1 MSESEVAHKH
11 EPETVATNDN
21 KPAVDNAPQCETVET
36 HDSEPVPTDVSHTE
50 SAVTGHE
57 KPACKNGSPTKTAV
71 TTVDKSAHKDK
82 LETDTAAANYS
93 KVKSLPTADLTETVA
108 KHYNQLQESGLE
120 ERTKSRIFYMRNFN
134 NWIKSMAINDILT
147 RIGQK
152 KSHGAEVSVLDLCSG
167 KGGDLLKWRKGQ
179 VDRVVCT
186 DIAGTSVEQSEGR
199 YKEMLDRAS
208 HERRPQ
214 KIFKADFITADCT
227 KQRLRDLYKDPELKF
242 DLVSCQFSFHYGFES
257 HQQAKQMIQNACEC
271 LRPGGYFLGTTPDSN
286 ELVKRL
292 RASEDMSFGNEVYRV
307 EFETPDKTQ
316 LPLFG
321 AKYNFHLEGV
331 VDCPEFL
338 VHFPLVE
345 KMAAEYGM
353 KLVYRKPFADFFA
366 EHIRKGD
373 GRGLI
378 GRMQALEPYPPA
390 EEVDLLAKTSDAYT
404 HARSYLDAHQA
415 DKQDGRPFANTKV
428 GTLSK
433 DEWEA
438 VSLYL
443 VFAFQKVEETARV
456 PTSLDQAPARKRPV
470 TDPEDNLE
478 PSSKQT
484 RTLS

>member
-1 MSESEVAHKH
+1 MADSEAASKH
-11 EPETVATNDN
+11 EPTTDTALTND
-21 KPAVDNAPQCETVET
+21 
-36 HDSEPVPTDVSHTE
+36 SE
-50 SAVTGHE
+50 SAGKDGSRTDIAVTDDSKSVSKDE
-57 KPACKNGSPTKTAV
+57 SQTETAV
-71 TTVDKSAHKDK
+71 T
-82 LETDTAAANYS
+82 NYS
-93 KVKSLPTADLTETVA
+93 KVTCLPVVDQTGKVA
-108 KHYNQLQESGLE
+108 THYNQLKESGLE

-134 NWIKSMAINDILT
+134 NWIKSMAINDTIS
-147 RIGQK
+147 RIRK
-152 KSHGAEVSVLDLCSG
+152 IMKPESDLSVLDLCSG

-179 VDRVVCT
+179 IDRLVCT
-186 DIAGTSVEQSEGR
+186 DIASTSVEQSEAR
-199 YKEMLDRAS
+199 YKEMLDRAK
-208 HERRPQ
+208 HERRPV
-214 KIFKADFITADCT
+214 KVFKADFITADCT
-227 KQRLRDLYKDPELKF
+227 KQRLRDMYPDPETTF

-292 RASEDMSFGNEVYRV
+292 RASDDMSFGNEVYSV
-307 EFETPDKTQ
+307 GFETEDKTQ

-353 KLVYRKPFADFFA
+353 KLVYKKPFAEFFD

-378 GRMQALEPYPPA
+378 GRMQCLEPFPPD
-390 EEVDLLAKTSDAYT
+390 EDVELMGKKQDNYSHV
-404 HARSYLDAHQA
+404 RSYLGAHQN
-415 DKQDGRPFANTKV
+415 DRHDGRPFTNMKV

-438 VSLYL
+438 VTIYL
-443 VFAFQKVEETARV
+443 VFAFQKVGDATTDTG
-456 PTSLDQAPARKRPV
+456 PTSPKHTPARKRPV
-470 TDPEDNLE
+470 TDPDDNTE
-478 PSSKQT
+478 PSTKQT
-484 RTLS
+484 RTLT